1 MPDVNVTDDKTV
13 ETGIVPEVPTEE
25 IPSEETPKTTDVK
38 VEEPKLTPEQE
49 KFEKKKLTARQRIS
63 ELSHKVRS
71 KDAVIAEKEA
81 RIKEL
86 ESKVSAVPQVPNP
99 QKFVN
104 EDGVLNEVEYARA
117 MSEYTEKLVESKMP
131 KPAVSQEVDEI
142 NPVEA
147 WEQVA
152 GKIAEKY
159 PDFRDAVAKEVF
171 KPQLA
176 QALYERALEDVDDE
190 TTVSAELSYYLGKN
204 ESEAKRLSDM
214 PVKQMLVELGKL
226 EEKISSLNKKT
237 SQALEPIEP
246 VTGDTL
252 NIKEKP
258 FNELSGEEVMKRFYD
273 KELAKQKARYG

>member
-104 EDGVLNEVEYARA
+104 EDGVLNEVEYAKA
-117 MSEYTEKLVESKMP
+117 MSEYTEKLVESKLP

>member
-13 ETGIVPEVPTEE
+13 ETGIVPEVPT
-25 IPSEETPKTTDVK
+25 EETPKTTDVK

-104 EDGVLNEVEYARA
+104 EDGVLNEVEYAKA